1 MRPSITHSSLGTAAP
16 SPNQTQGQDFGEIR
30 RPSLS
35 LGWVAA
41 DAIWVGSRFVHSC
54 PMFACHHRGT
64 YSSGVTAH
72 VCTRVCGARRER
84 ECAAL
89 GVKAT
94 VGVDRMR
101 FEEGEAAWRRRP
113 CSRPRLP
120 PRLGCGGAPPIPCR
134 QRPWLSGPLQRGLTR
149 LLCCAGGSRSLG
161 LHGCYG
167 NGRPS
172 DEFCRLKH
180 PINTSNWVCRERG
193 QRK

>member
-1 MRPSITHSSLGTAAP
+1 MLGLWEVVTDLGYRRLLFRTCDHQSPTRHWAQRPHPQTKHRVRTYLG
-16 SPNQTQGQDFGEIR
+16 FGEIR

-101 FEEGEAAWRRRP
+101 FEEGRQPGGGGHAPDPASLPGWGVEAP
-113 CSRPRLP
+113 LP
-120 PRLGCGGAPPIPCR
+120 SPADSTHGFL
-134 QRPWLSGPLQRGLTR
+134 GPLQSGPDEATVLCWRLAFAGTAR
-149 LLCCAGGSRSLG
+149 LLWQW
-161 LHGCYG
+161 
-167 NGRPS
+167 
-172 DEFCRLKH
+172 ETF
-180 PINTSNWVCRERG
+180 
-193 QRK
+193 

>member
-1 MRPSITHSSLGTAAP
+1 MTDLGYRHLLFRTCDHQSPTRHWAQRPHPQTKHRGRTYLG
-16 SPNQTQGQDFGEIR
+16 FGEIR

-35 LGWVAA
+35 LGWVAV

-64 YSSGVTAH
+64 HGSGVTAH

-134 QRPWLSGPLQRGLTR
+134 QRPWLSGPPAEGPDEATVLCWR
-149 LLCCAGGSRSLG
+149 LAFAGTAWL
-161 LHGCYG
+161 LWQW
-167 NGRPS
+167 
-172 DEFCRLKH
+172 ETF
-180 PINTSNWVCRERG
+180 
-193 QRK
+193 